1 VRPVNASGAKVVDR
15 VQSIISTSTFTL
27 RQAFTGAEISTDA
40 IRSAGF
46 NGWTDYT
53 STPDASE
60 QVEEDDDV
68 LSKVRIIR
76 LIYELSRFFFA
87 MSVFVVSLF

>member
-1 VRPVNASGAKVVDR
+1 MTFAFALRNKEASTDRCDVRPVNASGAKVLDR
-15 VQSIISTSTFTL
+15 VQSNISTSTFTL

-60 QVEEDDDV
+60 QVEEDNDV
-68 LSKVRIIR
+68 L
-76 LIYELSRFFFA
+76 
-87 MSVFVVSLF
+87 